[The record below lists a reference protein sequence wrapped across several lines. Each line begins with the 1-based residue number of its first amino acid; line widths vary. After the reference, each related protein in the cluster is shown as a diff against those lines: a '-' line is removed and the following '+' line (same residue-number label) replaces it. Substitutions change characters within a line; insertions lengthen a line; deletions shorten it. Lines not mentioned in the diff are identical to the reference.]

1 MVYILGA
8 PWIHLELHHKVSNLG
23 IYHEV
28 LVALP
33 LQLGR
38 VEFGGR
44 SAYSIGHI
52 GLRQTAIVSSNYI
65 PVVLIFGMVL
75 GT

>member
-1 MVYILGA
+1 M
-8 PWIHLELHHKVSNLG
+8 
-23 IYHEV
+23 
-28 LVALP
+28 ALP